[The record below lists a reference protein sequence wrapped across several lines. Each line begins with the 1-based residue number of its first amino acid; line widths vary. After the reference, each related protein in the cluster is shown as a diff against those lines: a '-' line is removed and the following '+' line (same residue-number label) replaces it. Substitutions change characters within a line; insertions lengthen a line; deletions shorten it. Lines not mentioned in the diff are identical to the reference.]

1 MEQIDSD
8 MYFYLDSSKSKE
20 YYPTNSSA
28 SFTNVLPNELSF
40 EDGKWEAGVVWIQF
54 FDKYEEAVN
63 PASKEKNF
71 FGHDEGH
78 NILKI
83 REGASITLQMTKT
96 DVGMDKFITL
106 INRQLQR
113 LTQAD
118 VLRTRNEGSEQYVH
132 IQCPNELKGRLM
144 LLPELRHVL
153 GFPEAS
159 IVSSAYGTFP
169 VDEDYY
175 RGLED
180 GTLFSITFSVDTV
193 KEIEIPEPREYNFE
207 SLVESYSAHFY
218 TQFPNTS

>member
-20 YYPTNSSA
+20 YYSTNSSG
-28 SFTNVLPNELSF
+28 SFKNVLPNELSF

-54 FDKYEEAVN
+54 FDKYEEAVI
-63 PASKEKNF
+63 PASKEKIF
-71 FGHDEGH
+71 LDMM
-78 NILKI
+78 KRTT
-83 REGASITLQMTKT
+83 REGAPITLQMTKT
-96 DVGMDKFITL
+96 DVGMDTFITL

-118 VLRTRNEGSEQYVH
+118 VLRTRNEGSEQYVL
-132 IQCPNELKGRLM
+132 IQCPNELKGRLV